1 MVWAIGTPML
11 DITLTPMATMV
22 TPTLIMARDLL
33 MLSPPLRLMLRLTP
47 RLTHGCTTTVLAML
61 PTLTDMAIMV
71 WAIGTPML
79 DITLTPM
86 ATMVTPTLIMARDL
100 LMLSPPLRLMLRLA
114 PRLTHGYTTTVL
126 AMLPTLTD
134 MAIMVL
140 AMLPMLDI
148 THT

>member
-1 MVWAIGTPML
+1 
-11 DITLTPMATMV
+11 MV

-86 ATMVTPTLIMARDL
+86 ATMDTPTLIMARDL

-114 PRLTHGYTTTVL
+114 PRLTHGCTTTVL

-140 AMLPMLDI
+140 AMLPML
-148 THT
+148 

>member
-1 MVWAIGTPML
+1 
-11 DITLTPMATMV
+11 
-22 TPTLIMARDLL
+22 
-33 MLSPPLRLMLRLTP
+33 
-47 RLTHGCTTTVLAML
+47 
-61 PTLTDMAIMV
+61 MAIMV

-114 PRLTHGYTTTVL
+114 PRLTHGCTTTVL

-134 MAIMVL
+134 MAIMVS

-148 THT
+148 THTATMLLDAEMATEPPSPVPEDNSHVSVLVLI

>member
-1 MVWAIGTPML
+1 ML

-61 PTLTDMAIMV
+61 PTLTDMVIMV

-86 ATMVTPTLIMARDL
+86 ATMVTPTLIMERDL

-114 PRLTHGYTTTVL
+114 PRLTHGCTTT
-126 AMLPTLTD
+126 
-134 MAIMVL
+134 VL

-148 THT
+148 THTATMLLDAEMATEPPSPVP

>member
-1 MVWAIGTPML
+1 
-11 DITLTPMATMV
+11 
-22 TPTLIMARDLL
+22 
-33 MLSPPLRLMLRLTP
+33 MLRLTP

-61 PTLTDMAIMV
+61 PTLTDMVIMV
-71 WAIGTPML
+71 WAIGMPML
-79 DITLTPM
+79 DITRTPM

-114 PRLTHGYTTTVL
+114 PRLTHGCTTTVL

-148 THT
+148 THTATMLLDAEMATEPPSPVPGDNSHVSVLVLI